1 MADVAESKVTGI
13 IKILNVLEDDLDS
26 LTGKVGDM
34 KKQLNV
40 KTLSEIDT
48 LLGKTREMATKEA
61 EVLINT
67 SKEKANTESAKIAQK
82 GDSKLAEIESNV
94 NSNFDDMVKHVV
106 WCGKNVRISADTPI
120 LFENKVIAVGKAI
133 LSSEMISDFNRGVAI
148 KVRDSLKSRKEEIV
162 V

>member
-13 IKILNVLEDDLDS
+13 IKSLNGLEDDLDS

-48 LLGKTREMATKEA
+48 LLEKTREMATNEA
-61 EVLINT
+61 EVMINAA
-67 SKEKANTESAKIAQK
+67 KEKANSESAKITQE

-94 NSNFDDMVKHVV
+94 NTNFDDMVKHVV
-106 WCGKNVRISADTPI
+106 STI
-120 LFENKVIAVGKAI
+120 
-133 LSSEMISDFNRGVAI
+133 
-148 KVRDSLKSRKEEIV
+148 LKS
-162 V
+162 

>member
-1 MADVAESKVTGI
+1 MVIMADVAESKVTGI
-13 IKILNVLEDDLDS
+13 IKTLNVLEDNLDS

-48 LLGKTREMATKEA
+48 LLEKTREMATKEA
-61 EVLINT
+61 EVMINAA
-67 SKEKANTESAKIAQK
+67 KEKANTESVKIAQE

-106 WCGKNVRISADTPI
+106 STI
-120 LFENKVIAVGKAI
+120 LKA
-133 LSSEMISDFNRGVAI
+133 
-148 KVRDSLKSRKEEIV
+148 
-162 V
+162 